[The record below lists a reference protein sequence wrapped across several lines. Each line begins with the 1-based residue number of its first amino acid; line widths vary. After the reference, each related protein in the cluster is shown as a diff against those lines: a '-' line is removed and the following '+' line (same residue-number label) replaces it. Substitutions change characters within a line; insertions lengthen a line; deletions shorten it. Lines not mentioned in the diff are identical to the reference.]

1 MTLVPRCVDDI
12 QQFHALLLADSI
24 AVRALGDKFHTRW
37 EPEKPG
43 LLTTTMA
50 IPRIENSPIELQAY
64 PQIHHVARQLIH
76 ALD

>member
-1 MTLVPRCVDDI
+1 
-12 QQFHALLLADSI
+12 
-24 AVRALGDKFHTRW
+24 
-37 EPEKPG
+37 
-43 LLTTTMA
+43 MA